1 MKTSLLNKLLLITAL
16 AIFSPLT
23 MADDAAATKT
33 IAGVLVNLNH
43 FPSADEKAALK
54 ALTEDESA
62 GQAFRTVALAVHNIQ
77 HAATAED
84 KEALAALMAN
94 DMAAPAAKKLAEIV
108 AGINHMPSADAK
120 MALQAM
126 L

>member
-1 MKTSLLNKLLLITAL
+1 MKTSLFNKLLLITTL
-16 AIFSPLT
+16 AIFSPLA

-43 FPSADEKAALK
+43 FPSADDKAALK

-62 GQAFRTVALAVHNIQ
+62 GEAFRAVALAVHNIQ

-84 KEALAALMAN
+84 KEALSALISNNMT
-94 DMAAPAAKKLAEIV
+94 APAAKALAEIV
-108 AGINHMPSADAK
+108 VGINHMPSPDAK